1 MMRIRIRLATRGSR
15 LALAQCAL
23 VEETLRRVAP
33 GIVPVRIVIRTSG
46 DRRPDLSLVRAGAA
60 GAGQG
65 LFTRELEAAL
75 IERRADAAV
84 HSLKDLPTEL
94 PPGLALLA
102 TPQRG
107 CVADALVSRWPGG
120 LDGLPAGA
128 RVGTSSVRRMR
139 QLLDRR
145 PDLQVQEVRG
155 NVPTRLRALARVGGP
170 DAIVLAE
177 AGLRRLGY
185 VWEKG
190 RLTTVPGAPFVRVL
204 RPEEMLPAA
213 GQGAIGLEARAADAS
228 VADALA
234 RLNHP
239 ATFCAVRAER
249 ALLRLLGGGCQMPL
263 GALGEVEGDRL
274 RLRAAIYPAAGGA
287 RRATAEGDASAPE
300 DVACAVRAA
309 LG

>member
-1 MMRIRIRLATRGSR
+1 
-15 LALAQCAL
+15 
-23 VEETLRRVAP
+23 
-33 GIVPVRIVIRTSG
+33 
-46 DRRPDLSLVRAGAA
+46 
-60 GAGQG
+60 
-65 LFTRELEAAL
+65 
-75 IERRADAAV
+75 
-84 HSLKDLPTEL
+84 
-94 PPGLALLA
+94 
-102 TPQRG
+102 
-107 CVADALVSRWPGG
+107 
-120 LDGLPAGA
+120 
-128 RVGTSSVRRMR
+128 MR

-287 RRATAEGDASAPE
+287 RRATAKGDASAPE